1 MSHVEEDVRTELFS
15 FFLLNL
21 NLNSKMV
28 RGREKLKEE
37 KFCRFMRAI
46 IKVKRQIILGVIVL

>member
-1 MSHVEEDVRTELFS
+1 MSHVEEDVRTELFP

-28 RGREKLKEE
+28 KGREKLKEE